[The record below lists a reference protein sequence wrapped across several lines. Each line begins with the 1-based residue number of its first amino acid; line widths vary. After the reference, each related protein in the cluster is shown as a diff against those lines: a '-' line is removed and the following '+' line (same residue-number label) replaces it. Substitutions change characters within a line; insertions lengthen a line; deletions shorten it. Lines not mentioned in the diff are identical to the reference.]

1 MVLEVQIAEEST
13 IEVPETQESIIAP
26 WMLDIIVHDIRNF
39 NNVAL
44 NYLSFLKEISPE
56 GNSDIINTI
65 IRQINYSTEL
75 LSAIEKISHN
85 DSPPR
90 GKRIDLGVVIQQS
103 ISQAREMFPST
114 PLEINSFVEPF
125 KYYIYADS
133 TIFDLFINLLS
144 NVIKYSPQSLK
155 KAQLCVEELP
165 GSKYV
170 LVQVA
175 DEGRGISDLQ
185 KLKLFERFTSRIP
198 GDKIKGRGLGLS
210 IVLACADR
218 LGGCV
223 VVKDR
228 ADGQEGT
235 VFEVLLP
242 IIDI

>member
-1 MVLEVQIAEEST
+1 MVLEVPITEESS
-13 IEVPETQESIIAP
+13 IEVSDTQESIFAP
-26 WMLDIIVHDIRNF
+26 WMLDVIVHDIRNF

-75 LSAIEKISHN
+75 LSTIEKISHN

-114 PLEINSFVEPF
+114 PLEIISFVEPF
-125 KYYIYADS
+125 KYYVHADS
-133 TIFDLFINLLS
+133 TIFDLFINLVS
-144 NVIKYSPQSLK
+144 NAIKYSPQSLK
-155 KAQLCVEELP
+155 RVQLCVEELP

-175 DEGRGISDLQ
+175 DEGRGIPDSQ
-185 KLKLFERFTSRIP
+185 KLKIFERFTSRIP
-198 GDKIKGRGLGLS
+198 GDKIEGRGLGLS
-210 IVLACADR
+210 IALACAER
-218 LGGCV
+218 MGGIV

-228 ADGQEGT
+228 TDGQKGS
-235 VFEVLLP
+235 VFEVLVP
-242 IIDI
+242 IIF